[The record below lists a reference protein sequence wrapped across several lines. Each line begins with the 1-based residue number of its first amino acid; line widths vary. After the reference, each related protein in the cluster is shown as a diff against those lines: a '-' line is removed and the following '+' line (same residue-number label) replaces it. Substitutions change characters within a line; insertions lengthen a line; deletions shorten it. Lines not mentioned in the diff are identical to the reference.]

1 MMAQFLI
8 CEENMFYV
16 DGVRNV
22 IEDVHGVKYQ
32 PNTPLNYVW
41 CLLGETRSNLM
52 RCKYKPAISVW
63 LGKDEKKVN
72 P

>member
-32 PNTPLNYVW
+32 PNTPLNYV
-41 CLLGETRSNLM
+41 
-52 RCKYKPAISVW
+52 
-63 LGKDEKKVN
+63 
-72 P
+72 